1 MIPHIIILI
10 YIMPSQ
16 WDDLTKVVMNY
27 TSIIPVYIAFF
38 MIMTSAF
45 NQDGKAWYWLFCVII
60 GVGLIKTF
68 FEKTASMFNQPLAYD
83 KFTATL
89 VTPDVT
95 LFNNYP
101 NCSISAFIIMFTLIY
116 LIMSMTTTNDWN
128 YWVITLFVTL
138 YLVDVV
144 YSKHFIPLYG
154 RFIGTM
160 LGAVYGI
167 ICYFIA
173 KKIAP
178 DKLLYFTVDASNR
191 KYCSRPKKQQFKCFV
206 YKGGQLIS
214 ST

>member
-1 MIPHIIILI
+1 MDINQTI
-10 YIMPSQ
+10 
-16 WDDLTKVVMNY
+16 MNY

-45 NQDGKAWYWLFCVII
+45 NQDAKAWFWLFCVII
-60 GVGLIKTF
+60 GVGILKLF
-68 FEKTASMFNQPLAYD
+68 LD
-83 KFTATL
+83 KVAPIFTPKIEFSKMTATL
-89 VTPDVT
+89 VNPEVSI
-95 LFNNYP
+95 FNNYP

-116 LIMSMTTTNDWN
+116 LIMSMSTVNDWN
-128 YWVITLFVTL
+128 YWVITLFITL
-138 YLVDVV
+138 YLVDVL
-144 YSKHFIPLYG
+144 YSKKFISLTG
-154 RFIGTM
+154 HFIGTV

>member
-1 MIPHIIILI
+1 
-10 YIMPSQ
+10 MPSQ
-16 WDDLTKVVMNY
+16 WEELNQVIMNY

-45 NQDGKAWYWLFCVII
+45 NQDAKAWYWLFCVII
-60 GVGLIKTF
+60 GVVLIKTYF
-68 FEKTASMFNQPLAYD
+68 DKVSVMFNSPIVTENYS
-83 KFTATL
+83 ATL
-89 VTPDVT
+89 LTPQIT
-95 LFNNYP
+95 IFNNYP
-101 NCSISAFIIMFTLIY
+101 KCSVSAFIIMFTLIY
-116 LIMSMTTTNDWN
+116 LIMSMSTTNDWN

-138 YLVDVV
+138 YLVDVL
-144 YSKHFIPLYG
+144 YSKHFIPLSG
-154 RFIGTM
+154 RFIGTC

-173 KKIAP
+173 KKVAP

>member
-1 MIPHIIILI
+1 
-10 YIMPSQ
+10 
-16 WDDLTKVVMNY
+16 V
-27 TSIIPVYIAFF
+27 
-38 MIMTSAF
+38 
-45 NQDGKAWYWLFCVII
+45 LFRS
-60 GVGLIKTF
+60 GVGILKLVL
-68 FEKTASMFNQPLAYD
+68 EKVAPIFTPTIEFN
-83 KFTATL
+83 KMTATL
-89 VTPDVT
+89 VNPEVSI
-95 LFNNYP
+95 FSNYP

-116 LIMSMTTTNDWN
+116 LIMSMSTVQDWN

-138 YLVDVV
+138 YLIDVL
-144 YSKHFIPLYG
+144 YSKKFISLTG
-154 RFIGTM
+154 HFIGTV
-160 LGAVYGI
+160 LGAVYGV